1 MSGEPNFLSITTLRP
16 RGPSVTLTVSAR
28 WLTPR
33 SSARRALSSNSNI
46 FAMYGSFHDNAPST
60 RSRAPGAL
68 SVACPWLVRGLICG
82 LQTRWDR
89 AIAGRRPRRLLL
101 HDRQHVPG
109 GQDQVLLAG
118 VLDLGAAV
126 LAVED
131 GVADPDVER
140 DPLLALVVP
149 AAGADR
155 EDGALL
161 GLLLGGVRD
170 HDAGRG
176 GGLGLVG
183 LHHDAVFAR
192 LDAYF
197 GGGRHDLTSPSFD
210 GCRRMRSCTGVLPS
224 RGSGASS
231 LALTVWA

>member
-1 MSGEPNFLSITTLRP
+1 MCIRDS
-16 RGPSVTLTVSAR
+16 
-28 WLTPR
+28 
-33 SSARRALSSNSNI
+33 
-46 FAMYGSFHDNAPST
+46 
-60 RSRAPGAL
+60 
-68 SVACPWLVRGLICG
+68 
-82 LQTRWDR
+82 
-89 AIAGRRPRRLLL
+89 
-101 HDRQHVPG
+101 QHVPG

-131 GVADPDVER
+131 GVADLDVER

-176 GGLGLVG
+176 G
-183 LHHDAVFAR
+183 
-192 LDAYF
+192 
-197 GGGRHDLTSPSFD
+197 RHDLTSPSFD

-231 LALTVWA
+231 LALTVWP

>member
-46 FAMYGSFHDNAPST
+46 FAMCGSFHDNAPST

-68 SVACPWLVRGLICG
+68 SVACPWLVRGLSVACPWLADTVG
-82 LQTRWDR
+82 PCDR
-89 AIAGRRPRRLLL
+89 RSTTSTATSPRRLLL
-101 HDRQHVPG
+101 DDRQYVPG

-131 GVADPDVER
+131 GVADLDVER

-161 GLLLGGVRD
+161 GLLLGGVR
-170 HDAGRG
+170 
-176 GGLGLVG
+176 
-183 LHHDAVFAR
+183 
-192 LDAYF
+192 
-197 GGGRHDLTSPSFD
+197 
-210 GCRRMRSCTGVLPS
+210 
-224 RGSGASS
+224 
-231 LALTVWA
+231 